1 MISDM
6 AGISGAKEVR
16 GIFGGFPRWLRQ
28 IVLGMS
34 AYAYQKAVS
43 LVLADHSH
51 AQGWVDSSVT

>member
-43 LVLADHSH
+43 LVLAN
-51 AQGWVDSSVT
+51 AGG